1 MSSATSWDR
10 TGFFVI
16 IVDDYPFAANAF
28 QSGYLL
34 RIHAAAQWYC
44 DAACVMF
51 IVGPNLF
58 WVHLYF
64 WVSVDNIPG

>member
-28 QSGYLL
+28 QSLL
-34 RIHAAAQWYC
+34 SAAHPRSGTMVLRRRLRNFYRWS
-44 DAACVMF
+44 
-51 IVGPNLF
+51 NLF